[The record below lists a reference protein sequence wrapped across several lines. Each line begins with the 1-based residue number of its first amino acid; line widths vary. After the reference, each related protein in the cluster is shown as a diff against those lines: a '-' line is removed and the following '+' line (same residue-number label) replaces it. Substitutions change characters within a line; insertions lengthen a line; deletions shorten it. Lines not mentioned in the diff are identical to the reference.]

1 MGARIIA
8 AATVAGLTVA
18 GAARASR
25 RAADRAARE
34 FYDRHPP
41 AEEWPATDGIPS
53 RAPEYINRLE
63 MFGSFHAADRSAV
76 ARLLP
81 SEEIQPVRLPDGRA
95 IVFVGG
101 FHYRDITNAAVSAAV
116 LPYGEVT
123 IAAMV
128 SQRAAPPLVPL
139 AAAMLPLPAAWR
151 AGMFPLFLPV
161 THRWARD
168 GGWAMGIAKFV
179 ADLDFAESVVMRE
192 VRAAE
197 HGRSILRL
205 RVPADGTVGTSNLEM
220 LTYASAEGRLWVIE
234 APMFGYQHMQLGG
247 RGVELEL
254 GDHPVADR
262 LRDLGLGTSALMSL
276 CMVTGRGILPTR
288 RPVGSAR
295 PYEGY
300 RGDDRWFGR
309 YTIHYPGTAP
319 VDQYAYLT
327 RQGVE
332 GGVVRGGGRLLEEY
346 ATIDADLGRVAPP
359 GDLDGIAREEALAR
373 R

>member
-41 AEEWPATDGIPS
+41 AEEWPTVNGIPS
-53 RAPEYINRLE
+53 RAPAYANRLE
-63 MFGSFHAADRSAV
+63 MFGAFYAANRA
-76 ARLLP
+76 AIALLLP
-81 SEEIQPVRLPDGRA
+81 SEEIRPVRLPDGRA

-101 FHYRDITNAAVSAAV
+101 FHYREITNAAVSAAV
-116 LPYGEVT
+116 APYGEVM

-128 SQRAAPPLVPL
+128 SQRAAPPLLPL
-139 AAAMLPLPAAWR
+139 AAAMLPLPPAWR

-168 GGWAMGIAKFV
+168 GGWAMGFAKFV
-179 ADLDFAESVVMRE
+179 ADLDFEESVVTRE

-197 HGRSILRL
+197 RGRSILRL
-205 RVPADGTVGTSNLEM
+205 RVPADGTVRTSNLEM
-220 LTYASAEGRLWVIE
+220 LTYVSAEGRLWVIE
-234 APMFGYQHMQLGG
+234 APMFGYQHLQLGG

-262 LRDLGLGTSALMSL
+262 VRDLGLATSALMSL

-288 RPVGSAR
+288 RPLGSAR

-332 GGVVRGGGRLLEEY
+332 GAVVRGGGRLLEEY
-346 ATIDADLGRVAPP
+346 GTIDADLGREAAP
-359 GDLDGIAREEALAR
+359 DVLDGVTREEALTHR
-373 R
+373 